1 VQRLRACPTPG
12 LSASTVAAPV
22 RFLAWS
28 EWIERPKLR
37 GHDDSDAEPRRP
49 RRLPPHLR
57 EQLAGDQEHLRD
69 LQAGASVRTP
79 EVYGLEP
86 TRARVALAE
95 RLAEDVGGLYYPNE
109 R

>member
-1 VQRLRACPTPG
+1 MRTITLRPDDLDAFRL
-12 LSASTVAAPV
+12 
-22 RFLAWS
+22 
-28 EWIERPKLR
+28 I
-37 GHDDSDAEPRRP
+37 
-49 RRLPPHLR
+49 LR

-95 RLAEDVGGLYYPNE
+95 RLAEDVGGLY
-109 R
+109 